1 MDRAA
6 VLWRNLAMRF
16 ILASFVILALCV
28 QPGFAQETEVDVEL
42 VLAVDISRSMNPV
55 ELEIQR
61 KGYAA
66 ALTSPAVVA
75 AIRGGMLGRIAL
87 TYVEWAGSQHQQVI
101 VPWTLI
107 ENQADAE
114 QVAAMILAH
123 QTYGARQTS
132 ISSALVYG
140 AAAIEANEF
149 RGLRRVIDV
158 SGDGPNNMGPQVD
171 LIRDEIVA
179 RGIIING
186 IPLMTRDALSS
197 RFSIDELDL
206 YYAAC
211 VIGGPGAFVIPVR
224 EWTEFANAVR
234 QKLVLEIAGL
244 PMQLV
249 PAAAAFPPSPT
260 DCLIG
265 EKLWETYR
273 PFNDSDF

>member
-1 MDRAA
+1 
-6 VLWRNLAMRF
+6 MRV
-16 ILASFVILALCV
+16 FVTALFCLALCV
-28 QPGFAQETEVDVEL
+28 RPALAQEIEVDVEL

-66 ALTSPAVVA
+66 ALTSPAVVS

-87 TYVEWAGSQHQQVI
+87 TYVEWAGSQHQQEI

-107 ENQADAE
+107 ESQADAE
-114 QVAAMILAH
+114 RVAAMILAH
-123 QTYGARQTS
+123 QTYGARRTS

-140 AAAIEANEF
+140 AAAIESNAF

-158 SGDGPNNMGPQVD
+158 SGDGPNNQGPQVD
-171 LIRDEIVA
+171 LVRDEVVA

-224 EWTEFANAVR
+224 EWPEFANAVR

-244 PMQLV
+244 PLQLV

-260 DCLIG
+260 DCQIG

-273 PFNDSDF
+273 PLDGYDF

>member
-1 MDRAA
+1 MDRAV

-66 ALTSPAVVA
+66 ALASPAVVA

-123 QTYGARQTS
+123 QTYGARRTS

-140 AAAIEANEF
+140 AAAIEAK
-149 RGLRRVIDV
+149 L
-158 SGDGPNNMGPQVD
+158 P
-171 LIRDEIVA
+171 
-179 RGIIING
+179 
-186 IPLMTRDALSS
+186 SS
-197 RFSIDELDL
+197 
-206 YYAAC
+206 
-211 VIGGPGAFVIPVR
+211 
-224 EWTEFANAVR
+224 
-234 QKLVLEIAGL
+234 
-244 PMQLV
+244 
-249 PAAAAFPPSPT
+249 
-260 DCLIG
+260 
-265 EKLWETYR
+265 
-273 PFNDSDF
+273 